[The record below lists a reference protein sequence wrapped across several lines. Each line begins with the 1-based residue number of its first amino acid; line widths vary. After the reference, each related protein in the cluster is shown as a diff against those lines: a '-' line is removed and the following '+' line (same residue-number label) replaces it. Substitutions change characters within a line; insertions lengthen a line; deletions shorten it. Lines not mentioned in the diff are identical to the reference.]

1 MDTVFVVT
9 RMVLGLLDHQ
19 QIVSVFKNEA
29 TASEFCKNMNTIVK
43 NGYYYMYDPHEYN
56 TI

>member
-1 MDTVFVVT
+1 MKTVFIVT
-9 RMVLGLLDHQ
+9 RMVFGVDHQ
-19 QIVSVFKNEA
+19 QIVSVFANED

-43 NGYYYMYDPHEYN
+43 NGYYYQYDPHEYN